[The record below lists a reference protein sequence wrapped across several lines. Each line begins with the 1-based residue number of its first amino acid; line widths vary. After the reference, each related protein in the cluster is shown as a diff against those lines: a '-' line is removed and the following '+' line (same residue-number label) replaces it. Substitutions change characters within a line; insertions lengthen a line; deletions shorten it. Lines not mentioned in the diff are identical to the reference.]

1 MATAALIPVSEYLK
15 QMYHP
20 DCDYLDGE
28 LRERNV
34 GEQPHSELQAII
46 TRILGQHRREWNVRV
61 LTEQRVQITP
71 TRYRIPDICILSRS
85 DPKDR
90 IVSWAPLLCIEVL
103 SEEDRMSAIQT
114 KVEEFYSIGVR
125 NVWVL
130 DPWKR
135 IAYYASPKGFEKPE
149 DGKLRIAGTPIE
161 ISLPEVFAELDEF

>member
-1 MATAALIPVSEYLK
+1 MGTVALIPVSEYLT

-20 DCDYLDGE
+20 DCDYVDGE

-46 TRILGQHRREWNVRV
+46 ARIFGQHRRDWNVRV
-61 LTEQRVQITP
+61 LTEQRVQVSA
-71 TRYRIPDICILSRS
+71 TRYRIPDICVLNRT

-90 IVSWAPLLCIEVL
+90 IVTWAPLLCIEIL
-103 SEEDRMSAIQT
+103 SEEDRMTDLQA
-114 KVEEFYSIGVR
+114 KVDEFYELGVR

-135 IAYYASPKGFEKPE
+135 IAYYASPKGFEQPS
-149 DGKLRIAGTPIE
+149 DGHLRVVGTTIG
-161 ISLPEVFAELDEF
+161 ITLADVFAELDEF